1 MPRPH
6 GRGTVASGRRYGH
19 APMRRLLLA
28 VALVVVLAGCRAELT
43 VDVVVDA
50 DGSGTVVV
58 TLDVD
63 ADAVAEVPELAG
75 GLRAD
80 DLTAAGWTL
89 ERPQVTDG
97 ARLVA
102 TKPFGSPD
110 ALAAVLAEIDG
121 PDGVIAGSSLVVEQG
136 IDQRSYV
143 ASITVDPDRELAD
156 LSDDEVATLLDG
168 APLGRDV
175 DEITDADLS
184 VVVRV
189 SVPGADPVE
198 RRFGAG
204 DPGGEVAV
212 EGVVVDDEA
221 LALRDD
227 AADQR
232 DLARTVMLALG
243 VLWVLVLLWWW
254 LGRRRARRRAERS
267 RTAADAPE
275 LVDVAAAPPPAPS
288 RSRSDGPPGPRP
300 APLGDEIE
308 VDTGEWRPGG

>member
-1 MPRPH
+1 
-6 GRGTVASGRRYGH
+6 
-19 APMRRLLLA
+19 MRRLLLA
-28 VALVVVLAGCRAELT
+28 VALLVALAGCRGELT

-89 ERPQVTDG
+89 ERPPVADG

-102 TKPFGSPD
+102 TKRFGSPD

-121 PDGVIAGSSLVVEQG
+121 PGGVIAASSLTVEQG
-136 IDQRSYV
+136 IDQRTYA
-143 ASITVDPDRELAD
+143 ASVTVDPDRDLVD
-156 LSDDEVATLLDG
+156 LSDDEVTALLDG
-168 APLGRDV
+168 APLGREPGDLTDV
-175 DEITDADLS
+175 DLS
-184 VVVRV
+184 LLVRLT
-189 SVPGADPVE
+189 VPGADPVE
-198 RRFGAG
+198 RRFAAG
-204 DPGGEVAV
+204 DPGADVAV

-227 AADQR
+227 ADEQR

-243 VLWVLVLLWWW
+243 VLWVLVALWWW
-254 LGRRRARRRAERS
+254 LGRRRARRRFDRELAEP
-267 RTAADAPE
+267 PE
-275 LVDVAAAPPPAPS
+275 LVDVAAAPGAPAAAS
-288 RSRSDGPPGPRP
+288 ARSEGPPGPRP
-300 APLGDEIE
+300 APRRDEIE